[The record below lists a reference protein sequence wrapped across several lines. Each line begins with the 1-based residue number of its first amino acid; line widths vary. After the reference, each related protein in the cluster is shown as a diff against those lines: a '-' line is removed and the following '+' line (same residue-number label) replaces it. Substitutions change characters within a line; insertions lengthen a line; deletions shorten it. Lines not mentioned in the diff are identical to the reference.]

1 MCILFILLYVNEHKD
16 KRTPRT
22 RQRKPKENKM
32 LKKRAKLKI
41 KTPRRQIS
49 RSRANRSL
57 LNRQRSFFLQN
68 EFSADLDGLPT
79 VLD

>member
-1 MCILFILLYVNEHKD
+1 
-16 KRTPRT
+16 
-22 RQRKPKENKM
+22 M

-68 EFSADLDGLPT
+68 EFSADLDGQPT

>member
-1 MCILFILLYVNEHKD
+1 
-16 KRTPRT
+16 
-22 RQRKPKENKM
+22 M

-68 EFSADLDGLPT
+68 EFSADLDDQPT